1 MQPQGLV
8 LMTRENV
15 ISFDQGLG
23 GARRRVAD
31 ARVHELVAACRSH
44 AADTLPRLMQEL
56 FEHVDDELY
65 QLADKSASDVLQT
78 RYFDA
83 MRELR
88 KLRDSIEQE
97 FLRSQLSQYEAF
109 WQHPQPT
116 ETVSEEAAG
125 EELTLLDEDELEEN
139 LAVGGMISKAEN
151 RYHRELFALNMRFA
165 QMAGVSDL
173 TTRQNPVGPYAL
185 AEGFRTAMRQWKGD
199 LGVRLVVFKLFDRY
213 VMGYVGGLYDDLND
227 AMVTAGILPK
237 IVQRVRR
244 NPVAPSVQRARQESA
259 PETDAATLL
268 GGEGPNTA
276 GDDEVSQEQVLGML
290 TQLLSMRRGGGAV
303 NLYSGRLPGG
313 GDAAHLTHLPAVDSD
328 DLIDALHQL
337 QREASVEAPV
347 SRGEIQQLQ
356 GEMLV
361 NLGRQLEMGSTAT
374 PSKRLNQVDQDVI
387 DVIGML
393 FDFILDDRNVPDAM
407 KALIGRLQI
416 PMLKV
421 AVLDR
426 SFFSNKQH
434 PARRLLNTLARAG
447 MAWVDDGDRS
457 AKSLYS
463 RIESAVTRILSDFS
477 NDVGLFA
484 QVYDDFSNF
493 IEREA
498 RGAEVAEERINQVTR
513 GQEQLLIARR
523 RVAEVLNDFRVA
535 QPDLPVAVVNIL
547 REGWHDVMLLSY
559 LREGEE
565 SAAWKQAFE
574 AVEELIWSV
583 QPKVET
589 AERQRLLKAIPDLLK
604 KLRDGLNNISFD
616 QHRAGQLFKDLQAC
630 HIAALRGESDAVET
644 QSVGE
649 VVPEAVTLATTTEPE
664 VIEDEYYDRVKALQV
679 GQWLEWQNDD
689 AWVRGKLSWRSEVS
703 SNCIFVN
710 RKGMKVAEMTQNQIA
725 ILFRAEQARM
735 LDDLNK
741 PLMDRALNAMIGAL
755 RDTDAAP
762 KPA

>member
-1 MQPQGLV
+1 
-8 LMTRENV
+8 MTRDNV
-15 ISFDQGLG
+15 ISFDQTLG
-23 GARRRVAD
+23 GTRRRVAD
-31 ARVHELVAACRSH
+31 ARAHELVAACRVH
-44 AADTLPRLMQEL
+44 VADTLPRLMQEL

-78 RYFDA
+78 RYFEA

-88 KLRDSIEQE
+88 KLRDSIEKA
-97 FLRSQLSQYEAF
+97 FLRNQLSQYEAF
-109 WQHPQPT
+109 WHQPQST
-116 ETVSEEAAG
+116 EEVKDEPAG
-125 EELTLLDEDELEEN
+125 DELSLVGEDELEEN

-165 QMAGVSDL
+165 QLAGVADL
-173 TTRQNPVGPYAL
+173 TTRQNPLGPFSL
-185 AEGFRTAMRQWKGD
+185 AEGFRLAMRQWGGD
-199 LGVRLVVFKLFDRY
+199 LGVRLVVYKLFDRH

-227 AMVTAGILPK
+227 AMVAAGILPK

-244 NPVAPSVQRARQESA
+244 NPVAPSVQRARQESSEADDAGA
-259 PETDAATLL
+259 PDA
-268 GGEGPNTA
+268 GGLNEKG
-276 GDDEVSQEQVLGML
+276 GDEVSQEQILGML
-290 TQLLSMRRGGGAV
+290 GQLLSMRRDGGAV

-313 GDAAHLTHLPAVDSD
+313 SDAAHLTHLPAIASQELVG
-328 DLIDALHQL
+328 ALNQL
-337 QREASVEAPV
+337 QRDASIDAPV

-356 GEMLV
+356 SEMLV
-361 NLGRQLEMGSTAT
+361 NLGRQLEMGSTEM

-407 KALIGRLQI
+407 KALVGRLQI

-457 AKSLYS
+457 AKSLYG
-463 RIESAVTRILSDFS
+463 RIESAVTRILSDFDR
-477 NDVGLFA
+477 DVGLFA
-484 QVYDDFSNF
+484 QVYDEFSNF

-513 GQEQLLIARR
+513 GQEQLLVARR
-523 RVAEVLNDFRVA
+523 RVAEVLNEFRVA

-547 REGWHDVMLLSY
+547 REGWHDVMLLAY

-565 SAAWKQAFE
+565 SAAWKHAYE
-574 AVEELIWSV
+574 AVDDLIWSV

-604 KLRDGLNNISFD
+604 NLRDGLNNISFD
-616 QHRAGQLFKDLQAC
+616 QHRAGQLFKDLQVC
-630 HIAALRGESDAVET
+630 HIAALRGETDAVET
-644 QSVGE
+644 QSVDE
-649 VVPEAVTLATTTEPE
+649 VVPDAVVLANTAEPE
-664 VIEDEYYDRVKALQV
+664 VIEDEFYEQARGLEV
-679 GQWLEWQNDD
+679 GQWLEWQRDD

-710 RKGMKVAEMTQNQIA
+710 RKGMKVAEMTVNAIA
-725 ILFRAEQARM
+725 ILFRAEQARL

-741 PLMDRALNAMIGAL
+741 PLMDRALNAMLGAL
-755 RDTDAAP
+755 RDTETAP